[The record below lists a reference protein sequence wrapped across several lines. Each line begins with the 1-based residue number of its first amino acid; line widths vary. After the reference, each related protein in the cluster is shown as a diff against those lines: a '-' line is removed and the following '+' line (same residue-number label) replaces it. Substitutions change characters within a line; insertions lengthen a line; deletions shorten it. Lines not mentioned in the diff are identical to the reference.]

1 MTSLLFALITHYI
14 SLSYFVGHQL
24 TTIVRSMMS
33 SVVLAALYLVM
44 VTPYVKSNNDK
55 IVNIVSARGAFYQK
69 CHQLTTAA
77 KRYYRNYSSG
87 NHGRYKYLTPPV
99 TALNAS
105 NRQVALNAAV

>member
-55 IVNIVSARGAFYQK
+55 IVNIVSARAAFY
-69 CHQLTTAA
+69 
-77 KRYYRNYSSG
+77 
-87 NHGRYKYLTPPV
+87 
-99 TALNAS
+99 
-105 NRQVALNAAV
+105 